1 MVSEIKDFEQR
12 KENLI
17 KKGKEL
23 GFITYE
29 ELAEELKGLEI
40 GSDLLDELYNA
51 LMENDISVVSESD
64 LDDGSDEDDGGDL
77 EDILKDNNIAKE
89 LTINDPVRM
98 YLKEIGKI
106 SLLSLAEETEL
117 SERIANG
124 DEEAKNRLA
133 ESNLRL
139 VVSIAKKYIGQ
150 GLPMLDLIQEGNL
163 ELTAC
168 VAMLCG
174 NEEVVDYQ
182 KAIEHA
188 VRSRLIELVDEELA
202 GTDSVHAL
210 LGRVNLLLEA
220 TRTLAQEYGRI
231 ATIEELS
238 EFTHMDIEEI
248 NQYVDLS
255 HNEIELGKGENER
268 K

>member
-1 MVSEIKDFEQR
+1 MLLLEQLR
-12 KENLI
+12 R
-17 KKGKEL
+17 G
-23 GFITYE
+23 E
-29 ELAEELKGLEI
+29 EEVISSVIEAHLHRVMQLADKYRGR
-40 GSDLLDELYNA
+40 G
-51 LMENDISVVSESD
+51 V
-64 LDDGSDEDDGGDL
+64 
-77 EDILKDNNIAKE
+77 
-89 LTINDPVRM
+89 PV
-98 YLKEIGKI
+98 E
-106 SLLSLAEETEL
+106 
-117 SERIANG
+117 
-124 DEEAKNRLA
+124 
-133 ESNLRL
+133 
-139 VVSIAKKYIGQ
+139 
-150 GLPMLDLIQEGNL
+150 DLIQEGNL

-188 VRSRLIELVDEELA
+188 VRSRLIEVVDEELA

-231 ATIEELS
+231 ATIEDLS

>member
-1 MVSEIKDFEQR
+1 MDQREFLRQMEELVDFGR
-12 KENLI
+12 TKENLLTKQEI
-17 KKGKEL
+17 ADYCSDWNL
-23 GFITYE
+23 TE
-29 ELAEELKGLEI
+29 EQMPFVYA
-40 GSDLLDELYNA
+40 
-51 LMENDISVVSESD
+51 
-64 LDDGSDEDDGGDL
+64 
-77 EDILKDNNIAKE
+77 
-89 LTINDPVRM
+89 
-98 YLKEIGKI
+98 YLKEHRIEVEGYRAPVEK
-106 SLLSLAEETEL
+106 TE
-117 SERIANG
+117 
-124 DEEAKNRLA
+124 EEAVEKS
-133 ESNLRL
+133 EKDSKYLRL
-139 VVSIAKKYIGQ
+139 YKEELCQLKRYEEEELVRLLEQLRRGEEEVISSVIEAHLHRVMQ
-150 GLPMLDLIQEGNL
+150 LIQEGNL

>member
-1 MVSEIKDFEQR
+1 MDQREFLRQMEELVDFGR
-12 KENLI
+12 TKENLLT
-17 KKGKEL
+17 KKEIADYCSDWNLTEEQMPFVYAYLKEHRIEVEGYRAPVEKTEEEPIEKSEKDSKYL
-23 GFITYE
+23 HLYKEELRQLKRYEEE
-29 ELAEELKGLEI
+29 ELALLLEQLRRGEEEV
-40 GSDLLDELYNA
+40 
-51 LMENDISVVSESD
+51 ISSVIEAHLHRVMQLAD
-64 LDDGSDEDDGGDL
+64 KYRGRGV
-77 EDILKDNNIAKE
+77 
-89 LTINDPVRM
+89 PV
-98 YLKEIGKI
+98 E
-106 SLLSLAEETEL
+106 
-117 SERIANG
+117 
-124 DEEAKNRLA
+124 
-133 ESNLRL
+133 
-139 VVSIAKKYIGQ
+139 
-150 GLPMLDLIQEGNL
+150 DLIQEGNL

-182 KAIEHA
+182 KAIDHA

>member
-1 MVSEIKDFEQR
+1 MDQREFLRQMEELVDFGR
-12 KENLI
+12 TKENLLTKQEI
-17 KKGKEL
+17 ADYCSDWNL
-23 GFITYE
+23 TE
-29 ELAEELKGLEI
+29 EQMPFVYA
-40 GSDLLDELYNA
+40 
-51 LMENDISVVSESD
+51 
-64 LDDGSDEDDGGDL
+64 
-77 EDILKDNNIAKE
+77 
-89 LTINDPVRM
+89 
-98 YLKEIGKI
+98 YLKEHRIEVEGYRAPVEK
-106 SLLSLAEETEL
+106 TE
-117 SERIANG
+117 
-124 DEEAKNRLA
+124 EEAVEKS
-133 ESNLRL
+133 EKDSKYLRL
-139 VVSIAKKYIGQ
+139 YKEEELVRLLEQLRRGEEEVISSVIEAHLHRVMQLADKYRGR
-150 GLPMLDLIQEGNL
+150 GVPVEDLIQEGNL

>member
-1 MVSEIKDFEQR
+1 MDQREFLRQMEELVDFGR
-12 KENLI
+12 TKENLLTKQEI
-17 KKGKEL
+17 ADYCSDWNL
-23 GFITYE
+23 TE
-29 ELAEELKGLEI
+29 EQMPFVYA
-40 GSDLLDELYNA
+40 
-51 LMENDISVVSESD
+51 
-64 LDDGSDEDDGGDL
+64 
-77 EDILKDNNIAKE
+77 
-89 LTINDPVRM
+89 
-98 YLKEIGKI
+98 YLKEHRIEVEGYRAPVEK
-106 SLLSLAEETEL
+106 TE
-117 SERIANG
+117 
-124 DEEAKNRLA
+124 EEAVEKS
-133 ESNLRL
+133 EKDSKYLRL
-139 VVSIAKKYIGQ
+139 YKEELCQLKRYEEEELVRLLEQLRRGEEEVISSVIEAHLHRVMQLADKYRGR
-150 GLPMLDLIQEGNL
+150 GVPVEDLIQEGNL

-188 VRSRLIELVDEELA
+188 VRKPLIELVDEELA

-210 LGRVNLLLEA
+210 LGRVNPFA
-220 TRTLAQEYGRI
+220 WNWQPRTLAQEYGRI

>member
-1 MVSEIKDFEQR
+1 MDQREFLRQMEELVDFGR
-12 KENLI
+12 TKENLLTKQEI
-17 KKGKEL
+17 ADYCSDWNL
-23 GFITYE
+23 TE
-29 ELAEELKGLEI
+29 EQMPFVYA
-40 GSDLLDELYNA
+40 
-51 LMENDISVVSESD
+51 
-64 LDDGSDEDDGGDL
+64 
-77 EDILKDNNIAKE
+77 
-89 LTINDPVRM
+89 
-98 YLKEIGKI
+98 YLKEHRIEVEGYRAPVEK
-106 SLLSLAEETEL
+106 TE
-117 SERIANG
+117 
-124 DEEAKNRLA
+124 EEAVEKS
-133 ESNLRL
+133 EKDSKYLRL
-139 VVSIAKKYIGQ
+139 YKEELCQLKRYEEEELVRLLEQLRRGEEEVISSVIEAHLHRVMQLADKYRGR
-150 GLPMLDLIQEGNL
+150 GVPVEDLIQEGNL

-202 GTDSVHAL
+202 GTDSVHA
-210 LGRVNLLLEA
+210 